1 MGSRTQKRSEYF
13 ILVANHVGLYQL
25 CGETEYQKIRLNDF
39 IFHLGSNVKTHVDH
53 TALCPSLDGL
63 LALGTI

>member
-13 ILVANHVGLYQL
+13 ILVPNHVGLYPL
-25 CGETEYQKIRLNDF
+25 CGETEYQKIRLNDV

-53 TALCPSLDGL
+53 TAFCPSLDGL
-63 LALGTI
+63 LAFEAV